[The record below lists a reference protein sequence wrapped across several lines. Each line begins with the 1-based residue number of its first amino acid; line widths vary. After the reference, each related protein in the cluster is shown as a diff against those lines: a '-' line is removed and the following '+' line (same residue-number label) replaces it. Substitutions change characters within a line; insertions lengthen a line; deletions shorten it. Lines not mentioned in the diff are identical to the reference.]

1 MAGRG
6 SPPKSSDSSSLLRV
20 VLRDRR
26 ALRVTIAFT
35 FFNGAEYAV
44 WVALM
49 VYAYGR
55 GGATESGL
63 VALSQLTPAAV
74 LAPVV
79 GVLAE
84 RGAPD
89 RILAYGY
96 WIQSA
101 TLGAAAITL
110 ALHGPA
116 FAVYGFTMLMTTAVV
131 ATRPAQALVVPC
143 FAQNVDG
150 LTALNVVTEWA
161 GQVAIFAAP
170 AAAAGLLAL
179 GGTKLVFA
187 CFSLALAASALSTP
201 RLPATPNR
209 IRDVGATTVME
220 IRGGVRTAITEP
232 AVRTVLLVSALT
244 FISIG
249 ALDVTTIE
257 LAIGRFDGTA
267 STAAWMTA
275 TLGAGGIFGAAVGGR
290 LIGRRLAP
298 ALVVS
303 ALIYGI
309 ALGAIGLL
317 PNEAFAF
324 VMLFIAGF
332 GQVVVAISSQSILQ
346 RCSAA
351 SAVGRIFALR
361 EALYCLGL
369 GTGSI
374 VASALIDAFGLEVS
388 LLVIGA
394 LLPTCS
400 ALNARTMW
408 RLDAAATVPIVELS
422 LLRALPIF
430 QWLPAPTLEGLA
442 RSATSIRFEPGAY
455 LLKEGEHGE
464 SYLAVAAGVA
474 QVLQHGT
481 VVGTVSGGDG
491 VGEIALLRNVARTAS
506 VRAQTTVH
514 AIAVGKEDFFIAVT
528 GHPAT
533 AATADTIISGHGVTD
548 TAEHLS
554 PEA

>member
-6 SPPKSSDSSSLLRV
+6 SHPKSSGSSSLLRV

-89 RILAYGY
+89 RVLAYGY

-101 TLGAAAITL
+101 TLGAAAVTL
-110 ALHGPA
+110 AFHGPA
-116 FAVYGFTMLMTTAVV
+116 FAVYGFMMLMTTAIV

-143 FAQNVDG
+143 FAQSVDG

-161 GQVAIFAAP
+161 GQVAVFAAP

-187 CFSLALAASALSTP
+187 CFALALAASALSTP

-209 IRDVGATTVME
+209 IRGIGATTLTE
-220 IRGGVRTAITEP
+220 IRAGFRTAVTEP

-244 FISIG
+244 FLTIG
-249 ALDVTTIE
+249 ALDVITIE

-275 TLGAGGIFGAAVGGR
+275 TLGAGGIFGAAVGSR

-298 ALVVS
+298 ALVVA
-303 ALIYGI
+303 ALLYGV
-309 ALGAIGLL
+309 ALVAIGLL

-346 RCSAA
+346 RCSPAA
-351 SAVGRIFALR
+351 AVGRIFALR

-394 LLPTCS
+394 LLPICS
-400 ALNARTMW
+400 AVNARTMW

-422 LLRALPIF
+422 LLRTLPIF
-430 QWLPAPTLEGLA
+430 HRLPSPTLEGLA

-455 LLKEGEHGE
+455 LMVEGEPGE
-464 SYLAVAAGVA
+464 RYLAIAAGVA
-474 QVLQHGT
+474 QVRQHGT
-481 VVGTVSGGDG
+481 LVGTVSNGDG

-506 VRAQTTVH
+506 VQAETAVD
-514 AIAVGKEDFFIAVT
+514 AIALAKEDFLIAVT

-533 AATADTIISGHGVTD
+533 AAAADTIITGHGGP
-548 TAEHLS
+548 LNQ
-554 PEA
+554 EA